1 MKSRFLIA
9 LVTVSMILQS
19 FTVPVFAAE
28 YGQPD
33 FAVESLGGGYSRA
46 GEFGSTGGPGS
57 TDRFCRFI
65 GSGSAI

>member
-28 YGQPD
+28 YGQTD
-33 FAVESLGGGYSRA
+33 FAVESLGGGV
-46 GEFGSTGGPGS
+46 
-57 TDRFCRFI
+57 
-65 GSGSAI
+65 